1 MYRWLPLLL
10 AWLSGVASLFAL
22 LSAHHPRLS
31 LGLSL
36 GLLLLAVILQ
46 RNLLEPNDR

>member
-1 MYRWLPLLL
+1 MNRWLPLLL

-31 LGLSL
+31 LGFAL

-46 RNLLEPNDR
+46 WNLFESNDL